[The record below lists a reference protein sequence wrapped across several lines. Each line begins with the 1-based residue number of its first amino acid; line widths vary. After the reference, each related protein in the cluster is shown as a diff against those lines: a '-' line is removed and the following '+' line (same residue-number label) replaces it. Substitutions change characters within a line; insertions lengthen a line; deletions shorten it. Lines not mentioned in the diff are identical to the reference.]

1 MESFID
7 LSQLEPIPY
16 KNTIAV
22 LNEYMLQN
30 IDFLNKFGHFNENKL
45 FEMEV
50 VLDEIES
57 KVLLLEKKLES
68 IPPEFYNGLVVPPLQ
83 QQLQVAQPQA
93 VEPQNNQNNAIP
105 PPPPPPPPPPQNYQ
119 QIVPNQEASYEA
131 AAAPPQFEQQIQQP
145 EQVQEEQVQQEEV
158 EDERLE
164 KYKKLLSYGVNH
176 QQLKM
181 KMQME
186 GLDPN
191 LLDKYL
197 T

>member
-7 LSQLEPIPY
+7 LTQLEPIPY

-68 IPPEFYNGLVVPPLQ
+68 IPPEFFNGLVVPPLQ
-83 QQLQVAQPQA
+83 QQQQVAQPQA
-93 VEPQNNQNNAIP
+93 VEPQNKEYEGEWKDSKMNGQGEFRWNDGRKYIGSYKNDKKDGYGEFNWPDGKYYKGQWKDGKQHGIAL
-105 PPPPPPPPPPQNYQ
+105 YKGKDM
-119 QIVPNQEASYEA
+119 PNERQCY
-131 AAAPPQFEQQIQQP
+131 FE
-145 EQVQEEQVQQEEV
+145 
-158 EDERLE
+158 
-164 KYKKLLSYGVNH
+164 
-176 QQLKM
+176 
-181 KMQME
+181 E
-186 GLDPN
+186 G
-191 LLDKYL
+191 KR
-197 T
+197 TKWIE

>member
-7 LSQLEPIPY
+7 LTQLEPIPY

-68 IPPEFYNGLVVPPLQ
+68 IPPEFFNGLVVPPLQ
-83 QQLQVAQPQA
+83 QQQQVAQPQA
-93 VEPQNNQNNAIP
+93 VEPQNNENNAI

-119 QIVPNQEASYEA
+119 QAVPDQEASYQI
-131 AAAPPQFEQQIQQP
+131 AAPPQFEQQIQQP
-145 EQVQEEQVQQEEV
+145 EQVQEEQQQQEEV
-158 EDERLE
+158 EDERLD
-164 KYKKLLSYGVNH
+164 KYKKLLSYGVNA

-197 T
+197 N

>member
-1 MESFID
+1 MENFID
-7 LSQLEPIPY
+7 LTQLEPIPY

-68 IPPEFYNGLVVPPLQ
+68 VPPDLFNGLVVPPLQ
-83 QQLQVAQPQA
+83 YQQQVAQPQSIQS
-93 VEPQNNQNNAIP
+93 QNDQNNAIP
-105 PPPPPPPPPPQNYQ
+105 PPPPPPPPPQNYQ
-119 QIVPNQEASYEA
+119 QVTQNQETSY
-131 AAAPPQFEQQIQQP
+131 AAAPPPPQIEQ
-145 EQVQEEQVQQEEV
+145 QVQEQEQVQQEEQQEEAV
-158 EDERLE
+158 EDERME
-164 KYKKLLSYGVNH
+164 KYKKLLAYGVPS
-176 QQLKM
+176 QQLKQ

-186 GLDPN
+186 GLDPS
-191 LLDKYL
+191 LLDKYIN
-197 T
+197 

>member
-7 LSQLEPIPY
+7 LTQLEPIPY

-68 IPPEFYNGLVVPPLQ
+68 VPPEFLNGLVVPPLQ
-83 QQLQVAQPQA
+83 QQLQVAQPQS
-93 VEPQNNQNNAIP
+93 VQQQNEQNNAIP
-105 PPPPPPPPPPQNYQ
+105 PPPPPPPPQNYQ
-119 QIVPNQEASYEA
+119 QAVQNQDASYA
-131 AAAPPQFEQQIQQP
+131 AVPPPSQMEQQQVQQE
-145 EQVQEEQVQQEEV
+145 EQVQEEQPQQQEEV
-158 EDERLE
+158 EDERLD
-164 KYKKLLSYGVNH
+164 KYKKLLSYGVNA